1 MVAAF
6 ERILQHVSRRPDVW
20 FTTVGDMAQWVK
32 DSGLD
37 EIRYAGRCFS

>member
-20 FTTVGDMAQWVK
+20 FTTVGAQWVK
-32 DSGLD
+32 DSGFD